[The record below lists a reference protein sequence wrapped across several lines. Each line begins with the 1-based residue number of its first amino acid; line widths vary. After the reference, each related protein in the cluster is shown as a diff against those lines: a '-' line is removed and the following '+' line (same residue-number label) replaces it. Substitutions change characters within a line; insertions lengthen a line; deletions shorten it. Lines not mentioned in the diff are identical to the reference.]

1 MEEYI
6 KAANKLADAAEK
18 HGWIERLKN
27 LFSKPQKVLVLGC
40 SGVGKTSIIN
50 SLNEDFPKTI
60 DFLTRTQTAQK
71 HKLNLKGDNFE
82 FVDTPGQELHDSRR
96 IKAIRE
102 ALRSEHLGVINVV
115 SYGYHEHASGADDA
129 FLDEGTVADNYLE
142 KHRAL
147 EESYLNEW
155 IQLLGNPVTTAWILT
170 VINKADI
177 WWESRHEVV
186 DHYGADGSNYL
197 QKLRGTSNVDH
208 AVLEYSSVI
217 HRFYGRALVAP
228 TFDQDLQQRLRIRLV
243 ESLVQ
248 MSK

>member
-1 MEEYI
+1 MEEYV

-18 HGWIERLKN
+18 HGWIDRLKK

-60 DFLTRTQTAQK
+60 DFLIRTQTAQK
-71 HKLNLKGDNFE
+71 YRLNLKGDKFE

-102 ALRSEHLGVINVV
+102 ALRSDHLGVVNVV

-129 FLDEGTVADNYLE
+129 FSDEGTVSEQYL
-142 KHRAL
+142 KSHRAL

-155 IQLLGNPVTTAWILT
+155 IELLGNQVTTSWILT

-177 WWESRHEVV
+177 WWDSRQEAW
-186 DHYGADGSNYL
+186 DYYGADDSGYL
-197 QKLRGTSNVDH
+197 QKLKVASGVDQV
-208 AVLEYSSVI
+208 VLEYSSVI
-217 HRFYGRALVAP
+217 HRFYTRSLIAP
-228 TFDQDLQQRLRIRLV
+228 TFDQDLQQRLRVRLV
-243 ESLVQ
+243 ESLIQ